1 MREFSELK
9 GKYEVILK
17 AHYLLGRKATRQA
30 DLLSE
35 VKELLDDIYAED
47 IVSSGDLG
55 KVYEKIAKE
64 LGDART

>member
-1 MREFSELK
+1 VLR
-9 GKYEVILK
+9 K

-30 DLLSE
+30 ELLRE

-55 KVYEKIAKE
+55 RVYEKIAKE
-64 LGDART
+64 LG